1 MNIAFIGDSFP
12 DSLLLEND
20 GYPSILKKELQLQHG
35 KIVNIEKYTKSGV
48 VTSDIRDLLDEKF
61 YQTDWDYVI
70 LHFGNFE
77 AFPALSKSAHKFL
90 FNRWIKE
97 DLRHRLKY
105 RNRLT
110 EYSFELKQNLR
121 CILNDS
127 YGVDF
132 KISKE
137 MYYQNYK
144 DVVEHLRDKGKKNI
158 ILISLSKVDEHINQ
172 NYNHYINDYNEAIE
186 EISKELS
193 IPLVDIF
200 DINETTN
207 QYIYTKDG
215 WHWNE
220 FGHALVAKRM
230 LKEIFKVE
238 MKNIFKYYDFP
249 SRMEKIESKSIFKI
263 VSKNHI
269 LRLLEIF
276 CLKILGTYI
285 KCINRNKRKRG
296 LKKDE

>member
-110 EYSFELKQNLR
+110 EYSFELK
-121 CILNDS
+121 
-127 YGVDF
+127 
-132 KISKE
+132 
-137 MYYQNYK
+137 
-144 DVVEHLRDKGKKNI
+144 
-158 ILISLSKVDEHINQ
+158 
-172 NYNHYINDYNEAIE
+172 
-186 EISKELS
+186 
-193 IPLVDIF
+193 
-200 DINETTN
+200 
-207 QYIYTKDG
+207 
-215 WHWNE
+215 
-220 FGHALVAKRM
+220 
-230 LKEIFKVE
+230 
-238 MKNIFKYYDFP
+238 
-249 SRMEKIESKSIFKI
+249 
-263 VSKNHI
+263 
-269 LRLLEIF
+269 
-276 CLKILGTYI
+276 
-285 KCINRNKRKRG
+285 
-296 LKKDE
+296 